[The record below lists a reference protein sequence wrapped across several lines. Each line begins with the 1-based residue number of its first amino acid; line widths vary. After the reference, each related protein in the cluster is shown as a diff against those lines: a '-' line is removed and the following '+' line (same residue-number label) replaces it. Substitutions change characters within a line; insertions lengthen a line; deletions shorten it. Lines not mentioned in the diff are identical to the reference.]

1 MKKLKRLKLALY
13 EVADIKCEMV
23 QVKVVA
29 FSKIDKTKK
38 KFYYASHFNLYFC
51 SLLGNLF

>member
-38 KFYYASHFNLYFC
+38 KFIMHLILTCIFVHC
-51 SLLGNLF
+51 

>member
-1 MKKLKRLKLALY
+1 MKKLKRLKLTLY

-29 FSKIDKTKK
+29 FSKIEKKK